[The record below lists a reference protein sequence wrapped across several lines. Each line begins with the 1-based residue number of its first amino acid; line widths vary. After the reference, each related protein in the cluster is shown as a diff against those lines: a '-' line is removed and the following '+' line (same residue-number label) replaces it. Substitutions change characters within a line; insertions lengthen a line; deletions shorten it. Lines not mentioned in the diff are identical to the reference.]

1 MAVSSEAFGMMGGAF
16 FVSRTE
22 LLDWIK
28 ATLRVGVGEHLA
40 GFEEGLILCVRSCV
54 LSDYG
59 LHLSELSHE

>member
-28 ATLRVGVGEHLA
+28 ATLRVMKSECLA
-40 GFEEGLILCVRSCV
+40 GLKEG
-54 LSDYG
+54 
-59 LHLSELSHE
+59 